1 MGKVINAMN
10 KNDQCPLAV
19 LINVAI
25 GRLNNLLNSVYDKLF
40 KLKRKSH
47 RGEEA
52 GVFHHPILA
61 NITFNLST

>member
-1 MGKVINAMN
+1 MGKVITVMN

-25 GRLNNLLNSVYDKLF
+25 GRLNNLLNSVFDKLF
-40 KLKRKSH
+40 NLKRKSH
-47 RGEEA
+47 VGE
-52 GVFHHPILA
+52 GVDVFHHPILA